1 MAINKPQ
8 AKLDKAALKNDALVQ
23 LFSKRIKKARKEYKE
38 AVNGSIYE
46 TQMVSYRNNLF
57 NPLELR
63 PHQIT
68 GLYEIDPDSKH
79 GQALDRLIRAMDDL
93 QTTTGHLTYI
103 LNFVESRGEFNFI
116 VFGNEGGVSGERKE
130 IVNAFISDNAEK
142 LKYIKRL
149 RLLSEIA

>member
-8 AKLDKAALKNDALVQ
+8 EKLDKAVLKNDALVQ
-23 LFSKRIKKARKEYKE
+23 MFSKRIMKARKEYKE
-38 AVNGSIYE
+38 AVEGTIYE

-57 NPLELR
+57 NPLQLR
-63 PHQIT
+63 PHKIT

-116 VFGNEGGVSGERKE
+116 VFGDGGVSDERKE
-130 IVNAFISDNAEK
+130 IVDAFISNNTEK